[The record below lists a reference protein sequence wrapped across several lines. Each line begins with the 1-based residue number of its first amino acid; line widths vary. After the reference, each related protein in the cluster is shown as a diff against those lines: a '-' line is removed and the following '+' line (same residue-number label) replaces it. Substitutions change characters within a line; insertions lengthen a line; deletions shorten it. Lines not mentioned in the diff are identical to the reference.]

1 MHVVDDQLMLSLRVG
16 NVRSKT
22 FLNPSARLVLAM
34 EVEDNQCHL
43 SADDGKP
50 LCLVVRPGML
60 CTATS
65 DIA

>member
-34 EVEDNQCHL
+34 EVEDHHHW
-43 SADDGKP
+43 AHPEDGKP
-50 LCLVVRPGML
+50 LCLVVRP
-60 CTATS
+60 
-65 DIA
+65 